1 MVADASLSDVLGAAF
16 ITAVPATIAA
26 IASLVAARNAKA
38 ARRTGA
44 SIDAAVNNRPGPSI
58 YDRVEQLGDGMAEV
72 KAEVAGCSQR
82 VEDVGRSVA
91 AARRALTDHL
101 AYHEARHETDT
112 LGEGA

>member
-1 MVADASLSDVLGAAF
+1 MVADASLSDVLGAAL

-26 IASLVAARNAKA
+26 IASLIAARNARA
-38 ARRTGA
+38 ARKTGA
-44 SIDAAVNNRPGPSI
+44 SIDQAVNNRLGPSI
-58 YDRVEQLGDGMAEV
+58 YDRVESLGHSMGEV
-72 KAEVAGCSQR
+72 KAEVANCAQR
-82 VEDVGRSVA
+82 IEDVGQSVA